1 MRLLPLFLLVALV
14 SCASPPK
21 QMTVIAHRGASGYL
35 PEHTLESA
43 AMAHAFN
50 PDFIEPD
57 LVLTKDNVLVV
68 LHDIHL
74 DTTTN
79 VARLYPRKKRKD
91 GRYYAIDFTLKQL
104 KRLTVTERGSHK
116 TGKAR
121 YAGRFPRGKS
131 HFQIPTFREFI
142 ELVEGMNKSRK
153 MNVGIY
159 PEMKNPSFHRRN
171 KKDILKETYKVLKDY
186 GYTSGKKKIY
196 LQCFDSSALK
206 EFKKRYNP
214 KFPLV
219 QLIGDNSWKESPDDY
234 KKMLTPKG
242 LKDVATY
249 AQGIGPWFPQLIQ
262 PVGRSYRITPLAK
275 VAKSL
280 GLRIHTY
287 TMREDSLPE
296 YVDSIKG
303 LSVILSREGVDGVF
317 TDFPDK
323 IRE

>member
-91 GRYYAIDFTLKQL
+91 GRYYAIDFNLKQL

-171 KKDILKETYKVLKDY
+171 KKDILKETYKVLKNY
-186 GYTSGKKKIY
+186 GYTSGKKKIF

-280 GLRIHTY
+280 GLKIHTY